1 MKKLKTGYTT
11 GVHASFAFRSALD
24 GFLATNQLTFSKTI
38 KSDNDDLDVTK
49 GCEIVVS
56 ISQNL
61 NDLKLNEIKHKPY
74 ILESNGAK
82 CLLYAG
88 LGVGVVTKDGLK
100 PPKGYPAIN
109 PVPLGAFKDIFSS
122 NKFEVPRDIDMFCS
136 VSVTNGEEIAKQTA
150 NAKVGVLGGISILG
164 TRGIVKPISADA
176 YIDSIKEEL
185 NFAYANGYKTIYFT
199 LGNSSHKKALKFG
212 SEVSTS
218 PNLGTTKVV
227 LPINSQE
234 SNNDAYIIEIG
245 NFIYDGILLAVEKNF
260 ANIFLWI
267 GVAKA
272 VKVAQKFKNT
282 HNRFGGIDL
291 EVVGSWIDKD
301 LADSITI
308 KGVRESLD
316 DVNSFDKIVI
326 EKTEEQLY
334 VWFKKKIGVILC

>member
-1 MKKLKTGYTT
+1 MKTKKLKTGYTT

-24 GFLATNQLTFSKTI
+24 GFLATNQLTFSKTN

-82 CLLYAG
+82 CFLYAG
-88 LGVGVVTKDGLK
+88 VGVGVVTKDGLK

-122 NKFEVPRDIDMFCS
+122 NKFEVPRDIDMFCC

-164 TRGIVKPISADA
+164 TRGVVKPISADA
-176 YIDSIKEEL
+176 YLDSIKEEL
-185 NFAYANGYKTIYFT
+185 NFASTNGFESIHFT
-199 LGNSSHKKALKFG
+199 LGNSSYKKAKELN
-212 SEVSTS
+212 E
-218 PNLGTTKVV
+218 
-227 LPINSQE
+227 NSF
-234 SNNDAYIIEIG
+234 IVEIG
-245 NFIYDGILLAVEKNF
+245 NFIYDGISLAVKRDFKN
-260 ANIFLWI
+260 IVLWI
-267 GVAKA
+267 GIAKS
-272 VKVAQKFKNT
+272 VKVAQGFKNT
-282 HNRFGGIDL
+282 HNRFGSIDFN
-291 EVVGSWIDKD
+291 VVGSWIDKNLD
-301 LADSITI
+301 GSITI

-316 DVNSFDKIVI
+316 DVNSFDNIVLK
-326 EKTEEQLY
+326 KTKEQLY
-334 VWFKKKIGVILC
+334 KWFDKKIEVILC